1 MHGTAPRQ
9 RSPRITGRSDIG
21 RAEGF
26 SDGVLA
32 IIITLLVLDLKPPQ
46 GEPGRLLA
54 GLLAQ
59 WPTYVAYATSYLY
72 VAVIWL
78 NHKATF
84 KRIHTIDRGLHWA
97 NVGVLFTTA
106 LLPFATAVIAD
117 AVQKGNPSD
126 ARTAVGL
133 YALVGALLCVSWL
146 WLFHRLHTNPH
157 LIESHVEEGFFQQER
172 TRAWVG
178 VALYVIAGVIGSVI
192 APTIALTI
200 FFALAVFYGFTSEGL
215 FAAQRRSK

>member
-1 MHGTAPRQ
+1 MAKSQDQIP
-9 RSPRITGRSDIG
+9 GRSDTR
-21 RAEGF
+21 RAEAF

-32 IIITLLVLDLKPPQ
+32 IIITLLVLELKPPQ

-59 WPTYVAYATSYLY
+59 WPTYLAYVTSYLY

-106 LLPFATAVIAD
+106 LLPFATNRRHCRRGAGGQPERCAD
-117 AVQKGNPSD
+117 SGGIVCAC
-126 ARTAVGL
+126 RR
-133 YALVGALLCVSWL
+133 ALVREL
-146 WLFHRLHTNPH
+146 
-157 LIESHVEEGFFQQER
+157 
-172 TRAWVG
+172 
-178 VALYVIAGVIGSVI
+178 
-192 APTIALTI
+192 
-200 FFALAVFYGFTSEGL
+200 ALALPPSSHEP
-215 FAAQRRSK
+215 

>member
-1 MHGTAPRQ
+1 MAKSRDQIP
-9 RSPRITGRSDIG
+9 GRSDTG
-21 RAEGF
+21 RAEAF
-26 SDGVLA
+26 SGGVLA
-32 IIITLLVLDLKPPQ
+32 IIITLLVLELKPPQ
-46 GEPGRLLA
+46 GEPGQLLA

-59 WPTYVAYATSYLY
+59 WPTYLAYVTSYLY

-78 NHKATF
+78 NHEATF

-117 AVQKGNPSD
+117 AVQEGNPSD

-146 WLFHRLHTNPH
+146 WLFHHLHTNPD
-157 LIESHVEEGFFQQER
+157 LIESHVEEGFFQ
-172 TRAWVG
+172 
-178 VALYVIAGVIGSVI
+178 
-192 APTIALTI
+192 
-200 FFALAVFYGFTSEGL
+200 
-215 FAAQRRSK
+215 